1 MSSYLRPRRG
11 KKSTAIAQ
19 LTSSNPL
26 KRGEIFFEV
35 PDDGV
40 GTGAG
45 KIKMG
50 DGVTAYAD
58 LPYFSEGGS
67 GGGGVGEDIYIS
79 LPSSSWTT
87 ETISGTT
94 YYVQNGAAA
103 GATSSTVPV
112 IIPIYSTD
120 TEMEAYSN
128 IIRVES
134 ANNVLKFIAV
144 DRPAVNLTVVAKF
157 AVEST
162 ADLDVISG
170 ALGVEITQ
178 AQYDA
183 LTPEE
188 QANGT
193 YWITDGSGGSVDTT
207 LDTTSLNAIANKPVA
222 EAITQLNNDLTIKYV
237 NGKLYKRNSDGS
249 IGAEIKV
256 GGNMKVLKYGVLT
269 STSAD
274 DEQTITLGVTLDP
287 SKYIVLLNSNS
298 PVGNHYTTA
307 EAGFKFLSAGTGAYV
322 SAKTST
328 YVKIMINGLGNQS
341 VTNRKVS
348 YEIVQISD

>member
-11 KKSTAIAQ
+11 KKATAIAQ

-79 LPSSSWTT
+79 LPSTNWTT

-120 TEMEAYSN
+120 AEMEAYSN

-144 DRPAVNLTVVAKF
+144 DRPSVALTVVAKF
-157 AVEST
+157 AIEST
-162 ADLDVISG
+162 ADLDVISD
-170 ALGVEITQ
+170 ALGIEITQ
-178 AQYDA
+178 AEYDA

-188 QANGT
+188 KANGT

-207 LDTTSLNAIANKPVA
+207 LDATSLNAIANKPVA
-222 EAITQLNNDLTIKYV
+222 EAITQLNNDLDNKITLNSTEV
-237 NGKLYKRNSDGS
+237 NV
-249 IGAEIKV
+249 A
-256 GGNMKVLKYGVLT
+256 MVLT
-269 STSAD
+269 GDVLEITTSNVA
-274 DEQTITLGVTLDP
+274 Q
-287 SKYIVLLNSNS
+287 
-298 PVGNHYTTA
+298 A
-307 EAGFKFLSAGTGAYV
+307 Q
-322 SAKTST
+322 
-328 YVKIMINGLGNQS
+328 GNQG
-341 VTNRKVS
+341 
-348 YEIVQISD
+348 E